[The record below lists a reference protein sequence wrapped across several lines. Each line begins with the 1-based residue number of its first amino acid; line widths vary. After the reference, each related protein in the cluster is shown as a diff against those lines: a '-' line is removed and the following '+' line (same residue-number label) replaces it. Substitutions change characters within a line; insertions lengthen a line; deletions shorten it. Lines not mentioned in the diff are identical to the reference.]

1 MVKFFP
7 PKASQY
13 WALYLGFDFYEVD
26 PFTKLA
32 IQIVGVRHEEVWVC
46 GPESNPFPNEYSWG
60 PPCMT
65 EEKTIYVWAK
75 NASKLELPEDVSF
88 HLAPGS
94 HIILA
99 LHYKNP
105 GNTPKEITPGIDM
118 VVTKKRTS
126 KVAGVFQ
133 IINDYDGISPNR
145 TGIIGNKRFFRCCL
159 VL

>member
-1 MVKFFP
+1 MAV
-7 PKASQY
+7 Y
-13 WALYLGFDFYEVD
+13 GY
-26 PFTKLA
+26 
-32 IQIVGVRHEEVWVC
+32 VRVSKVTQARE
-46 GPESNPFPNEYSWG
+46 GESLEAQCRQDMSYA
-60 PPCMT
+60 T
-65 EEKTIYVWAK
+65 
-75 NASKLELPEDVSF
+75 SKGLELPEDVSF

-105 GNTPKEITPGIDM
+105 GNTPKEITPGIEM

-145 TGIIGNKRFFRCCL
+145 TGIIGN
-159 VL
+159 